1 MLTETVEVGVVGEL
15 GPKAHVLF
23 LEDQGDGFSI
33 KKNFT
38 TIPALDCKRKRILL
52 YVKLEGCAVR

>member
-1 MLTETVEVGVVGEL
+1 MLTEAVDVGVVGEL

-23 LEDQGDGFSI
+23 LEYQGDGFSI

-38 TIPALDCKRKRILL
+38 AIPALYCKRKRTFLN
-52 YVKLEGCAVR
+52 VELEGCAVR